1 MSKYLYG
8 LSVKDIQNLIFS
20 TNELKSIIGGSGLIK
35 SFEVDKK
42 EYDKNII
49 INAAGNIKL
58 VFEEDEKD
66 KLLKLVLTLRREFSK
81 KACGVEICQSIVKF
95 EDGELKKAFKKLE
108 RELNTERNRAHLP
121 FDFSNFL
128 IKMAP
133 KSGRPMVAGDDA
145 DLLTLQKNN
154 YYNDNIKKDDL
165 AGGLEIKTIPKNSKN
180 KTAIIHADGN
190 SLGMKIATLLE
201 DKTTDEEV
209 KDIYKNFSAKLE
221 KITQDAFEEAI
232 KPFKDKKRYKNIR
245 KVILGGDDL
254 AIICS
259 ADIALELTSKF
270 IKKFEELSAQEL
282 SFKNAEYNKLTMC
295 AGIAFCNHKFPF
307 HYAINLAESL
317 CSYAKEQSRA
327 MNNDLPPSSIMFHN
341 IQSSSVSNYKNLIAT
356 ELTFRNIIKKLDIG
370 EVFVEKETK
379 KESIKEYNNVDIGLN
394 FGPYF
399 IDEEDVKG
407 SSFIT
412 VDRFLEL
419 TELFMK
425 NNSPKSRLRDYLD
438 ILADNYTNSKTRLKR
453 ISEMI
458 ASKNSGSDD
467 FTTKEFEGKF
477 QFGDK
482 FSFTNPFVARIKDEK
497 ISCYTPFYDII
508 SYFSITDIKKDEQW

>member
-20 TNELKSIIGGSGLIK
+20 TNELKSIIGGSGLVK
-35 SFEVDKK
+35 SFEVDKE
-42 EYDKNII
+42 EYNKNII

-66 KLLKLVLTLRREFSK
+66 KLLKLVLTLRREFGK

-95 EDGELKKAFKKLE
+95 EDGELKEAFKKLE

-133 KSGRPMVAGDDA
+133 KSGRPMVVGDDA

-154 YYNDNIKKDDL
+154 YYNDNIKKYDDI
-165 AGGLEIKTIPKNSKN
+165 AGLEIKTIPKNSKN

-190 SLGMKIATLLE
+190 SLGMKIMTLLK

-221 KITQDAFEEAI
+221 EITQDAFKYAFENAI
-232 KPFKDKKRYKNIR
+232 KKNKKYKNIR

-259 ADIALELTSKF
+259 ADIALKFTSDF
-270 IKKFEELSAQEL
+270 IKEFEELSAQEL

-307 HYAINLAESL
+307 HYAIKLAESL

-327 MNNDLPPSSIMFHN
+327 MNDKLPPSSIMFHN

-356 ELTFRNIIKKLDIG
+356 ELTFRNIIKKLGIG
-370 EVFVEKETK
+370 EVFVGKETK
-379 KESIKEYNNVDIGLN
+379 KESIKEHDNVDVGLN

-399 IDEEDVKG
+399 INEEDVRD

-412 VDRFLEL
+412 ADRFLKL
-419 TELFMK
+419 VKLFMK

-438 ILADNYTNSKTRLKR
+438 ILADNYTNSKTRLDR

-467 FTTKEFEGKF
+467 FTTKEFEDKF
-477 QFGDK
+477 KFGDK

-508 SYFSITDIKKDEQW
+508 SYFSITDIKKDEQ

>member
-20 TNELKSIIGGSGLIK
+20 TNELRSIIGGSGLIK

-42 EYDKNII
+42 EYGKNII

-58 VFEEDEKD
+58 VFEEDEKN
-66 KLLKLVLTLRREFSK
+66 KLLELVLTLRREFSK

-95 EDGELKKAFKKLE
+95 EDGELKEAFKKLE

-133 KSGRPMVAGDDA
+133 KSGRPMIASDDA

-154 YYNDNIKKDDL
+154 YYNDNIKKYDDI
-165 AGGLEIKTIPKNSKN
+165 AGLEIKTIPKNSKN

-190 SLGMKIATLLE
+190 SLGIKIATLLKE
-201 DKTTDEEV
+201 AKTDKEV
-209 KDIYKNFSAKLE
+209 KDVYKNFSAKLE
-221 KITQDAFEEAI
+221 EITQKAFEEAI
-232 KPFKDKKRYKNIR
+232 KPFKEKKRYKNIR

-259 ADIALELTSKF
+259 ADIALELTSNF
-270 IKKFEELSAQEL
+270 IKAFERLSAQKL
-282 SFKNAEYNKLTMC
+282 SFKNAEDSKLTMC

-327 MNNDLPPSSIMFHN
+327 INKDLPPSSIMFHN

-356 ELTFRNIIKKLDIG
+356 ELTFRNIIKKLGIG
-370 EVFVEKETK
+370 EVFIGKETK
-379 KESIKEYNNVDIGLN
+379 KEYNNVDVGLN

-399 IDEEDVKG
+399 INEEDVRD

-412 VDRFLEL
+412 ADRFLKL
-419 TELFMK
+419 VKLFMK

-467 FTTKEFEGKF
+467 FTTKEFEDLFK
-477 QFGDK
+477 FGDK
-482 FSFTNPFVARIKDEK
+482 FSFTNPFVVRIKDDK
-497 ISCYTPFYDII
+497 LSCYTPFYDII
-508 SYFSITDIKKDEQW
+508 SYFSITDKKDEQ

>member
-20 TNELKSIIGGSGLIK
+20 TNELRSIIGGSGLIK

-42 EYDKNII
+42 EYGKNII

-58 VFEEDEKD
+58 VFEEDEKN
-66 KLLKLVLTLRREFSK
+66 KLLELVLTLRREFSK
-81 KACGVEICQSIVKF
+81 KACGVENCQSIVKF
-95 EDGELKKAFKKLE
+95 EDGELKEAFKKLE

-133 KSGRPMVAGDDA
+133 KSGRPMIASDDA

-154 YYNDNIKKDDL
+154 YYNDNIKKYDDI
-165 AGGLEIKTIPKNSKN
+165 AGLEIKTIPKNSKN

-190 SLGMKIATLLE
+190 SLGIKIATLLKE
-201 DKTTDEEV
+201 AKTDKEV
-209 KDIYKNFSAKLE
+209 KDVYKNFSAKLE
-221 KITQDAFEEAI
+221 EITQKAFEEAI
-232 KPFKDKKRYKNIR
+232 KPFKEKKRYKNIR

-259 ADIALELTSKF
+259 ADIALELTSNF
-270 IKKFEELSAQEL
+270 IKAFERLSAQKL
-282 SFKNAEYNKLTMC
+282 SFKNAEDSKLTMC

-327 MNNDLPPSSIMFHN
+327 INKDLPPSSIMFHN

-356 ELTFRNIIKKLDIG
+356 ELTFRNIIKKLGIG
-370 EVFVEKETK
+370 EVFIGKETK
-379 KESIKEYNNVDIGLN
+379 KEYNNVDVGLN

-399 IDEEDVKG
+399 INEEDVRD

-412 VDRFLEL
+412 ADRFLKL
-419 TELFMK
+419 VKLFMK

-467 FTTKEFEGKF
+467 FTTKEFEDLFK
-477 QFGDK
+477 FGDK
-482 FSFTNPFVARIKDEK
+482 FSFTNPFVVRIKDDK
-497 ISCYTPFYDII
+497 LSCYTPFYDII
-508 SYFSITDIKKDEQW
+508 SYFSITDKKDEQ